1 MSVGG
6 LLAYFNFEVIN
17 PYLSNMY
24 SSVAVLV
31 ISLSSWFFISER
43 SLFPGWWALLPTLS
57 AVLIIL
63 GRHSHINRFVLANKV
78 SVFIGKISYPLYLW
92 HWPFLVFSR
101 LLYPSGSTSIFADT
115 SVVVLLSVVFSVITY
130 LLV

>member
-6 LLAYFNFEVIN
+6 LLAYLNFEVIN
-17 PYLSNMY
+17 IHLSNMY

-31 ISLSSWFFISER
+31 IGLSSWLFISES
-43 SLFPGWWALLPTLS
+43 SLFPGWWALIPTLS

-63 GRHSHINRFVLANKV
+63 GRHSHINRFVLSNKV

-101 LLYPSGSTSIFADT
+101 LLYPSGSTSIFANT
-115 SVVVLLSVVFSVITY
+115 LVVVIISVVFSVVTY
-130 LLV
+130 QLV